1 MSEEEVKFSFQAGI
15 PKEKI
20 QVLDNVLNSLFSA
33 INTKM
38 KEADHFMKKVQNAQD
53 SFHSHSSP
61 NRFEPLRNDH
71 EEDDHEEDD
80 HEEDDHEEDD
90 HGEETEE
97 DDHGEETEEDDHGEE
112 TEEDEQEIDL
122 TQRDVDDDGT
132 LEDEEDL
139 AAEVEAMLEK
149 ILAEKKEADD
159 EDEDEEEVPHIF
171 LLYENHN
178 VVGYTTTI
186 KAALNTLEELY
197 NEFSPKTCGD
207 LLRVEREHTGI
218 KVYKKIPYL
227 WSYGEELI
235 YESSYQIIL
244 KV

>member
-71 EEDDHEEDD
+71 EEDDH
-80 HEEDDHEEDD
+80 
-90 HGEETEE
+90 EE

>member
-53 SFHSHSSP
+53 SFHSHASSP
-61 NRFEPLRNDH
+61 NRFEPLRNDQEDEDQ
-71 EEDDHEEDD
+71 EEEEEDHEEEEEEEEE
-80 HEEDDHEEDD
+80 EED
-90 HGEETEE
+90 ETEE
-97 DDHGEETEEDDHGEE
+97 DDQGEED
-112 TEEDEQEIDL
+112 EIDL
-122 TQRDVDDDGT
+122 TQREADDDST

-149 ILAEKKEADD
+149 ILAEKKEADEDD
-159 EDEDEEEVPHIF
+159 EEEDEEEVPHIF